1 MLLFL
6 FKVDGKVGKS
16 TEDFHQMLHNLQ
28 SIDKLMLMLH
38 NGANVNKVCS
48 LWCAQESKHE
58 TDPYSS
64 GVCLQEGRWIKIK
77 FKWKKKKIFGVCS

>member
-6 FKVDGKVGKS
+6 FKVDGEVARS

-28 SIDKLMLMLH
+28 GIDKLMLVLH

-48 LWCAQESKHE
+48 LRCAQESKHE
-58 TDPYSS
+58 TDPYNL
-64 GVCLQEGRWIKIK
+64 GVCLQGGR
-77 FKWKKKKIFGVCS
+77 